1 MTLLHKNIASFFFKL
16 SMVYSIAFAYLG
28 QSRSLAYNG
37 VVVSPAL
44 SVVSSKYTFHLFRN
58 SQLPKKPFRSKV
70 ILGPARHAVII
81 LQTQI
86 RYV

>member
-37 VVVSPAL
+37 VVASIH
-44 SVVSSKYTFHLFRN
+44 S
-58 SQLPKKPFRSKV
+58 
-70 ILGPARHAVII
+70 
-81 LQTQI
+81 
-86 RYV
+86 